1 MRASQYVCDNSY
13 FRLFSIFCQ
22 GLSLNSYKK
31 EAIKLDIEKIKR
43 LCKER
48 GTSIRALEQTLGIGN
63 GVIGKWSN
71 SSPRVDTAKLVADY
85 FGITVDDLLADGTKN
100 GA

>member
-1 MRASQYVCDNSY
+1 MGASQYVCDNSY
-13 FRLFSIFCQ
+13 FRLLSILRQ

-48 GTSIRALEQTLGIGN
+48 GISIRALEQTLGMGN

-100 GA
+100 GT